1 MNYELPLAHTFS
13 CNLEIIVLNLPQ
25 FDFKKV
31 FTYSL
36 VCQYVKG
43 LFVHFAQGG

>member
-1 MNYELPLAHTFS
+1 MNYELFLAHTFS
-13 CNLEIIVLNLPQ
+13 CNIEISINLPQ

-36 VCQYVKG
+36 VCQYVKE
-43 LFVHFAQGG
+43 LQPMHNS